1 MLKVLGVA
9 AIVSVACVTVA
20 SAAPGFNGLHQARS
34 ASGTAIELVGGSRC
48 HTRACKASRRKASR
62 RRVDVHH
69 RERRRSHTPHRRSH
83 RHRVH
88 AARDSSDAPRGCLTS
103 AARGLLSRIE
113 GRFGRVNVISTCRP
127 GARIAGTNR
136 ISRHA
141 SGNAIDFDAGGRK
154 SQIISWLIANH
165 KSGGTMTYPDMSH
178 IHVDIG
184 PHFVSIAGGRHYA
197 SWSRKKTSHRS
208 YRSAKAHTHRRIAI
222 KRGPSMARAHMDVD
236 GDD

>member
-1 MLKVLGVA
+1 MLKVLSVA
-9 AIVSVACVTVA
+9 AIVSAACVTVA
-20 SAAPGFNGLHQARS
+20 SAAPGLNGLHQVKS
-34 ASGTAIELVGGSRC
+34 ASDTAIELVGGRC

-62 RRVDVHH
+62 AHH
-69 RERRRSHTPHRRSH
+69 HERRRSHRSH
-83 RHRVH
+83 HRSRKHRVH
-88 AARDSSDAPRGCLTS
+88 AARDSSDAPRSCLTS

-113 GRFGRVNVISTCRP
+113 SHFGRVRVISTCRP

-141 SGNAIDFDAGGRK
+141 SGNAVDFDAGGRK
-154 SQIISWLIANH
+154 PQIVSWLIAHH

-197 SWSRKKTSHRS
+197 SWSRKNKAGHRS
-208 YRSAKAHTHRRIAI
+208 HRSAKAHTHRKIAI
-222 KRGPSMARAHMDVD
+222 KRGPSMARANMDVD
-236 GDD
+236 DDD